1 MNRPP
6 AIPPLLRSIAL
17 GLILASVSA
26 PSLRAQNPPETEPAT
41 LTPYQTALLNYKTG
55 NYDAALAAIDAAEK
69 SKPDDYAT
77 EMLKARILTEQKNF
91 ADGEKILRH
100 YLTPNGP
107 LEVELALADLLLR
120 KRDFDGATQYDEL
133 ALQAK
138 PNDPDITLKL
148 IYARIGAADLIT
160 ASKYASQ
167 LKPLDPDHP
176 CYYFA
181 SAALAQVTGKDQEA
195 EDDIQTARTIYGIT
209 VSNRYLKT
217 YLEVVVPVRENGSAP
232 SPPPPLPT
240 NAAPSS
246 PNP

>member
-6 AIPPLLRSIAL
+6 GIHPVVRSITL
-17 GLILASVSA
+17 GLILLSVST
-26 PSLRAQNPPETEPAT
+26 PSLHAQNPPDAAPVQ
-41 LTPYQTALLNYKTG
+41 LTPYQVALLSYKSG
-55 NYDAALAAIDAAEK
+55 HYDTALAAIVVAEK
-69 SKPDDYAT
+69 AKPDDYAT
-77 EMLKARILTEQKNF
+77 ELLKARILTEQKDF
-91 ADGEKILRH
+91 AGGEQILRH

-107 LEVELALADLLLR
+107 LEIELALGDLYLR
-120 KRDFDGATQYDEL
+120 KRDFDSASKFYAQ

-138 PNDPDITLKL
+138 PNDPDIMLKQ
-148 IYARIGAADLIT
+148 IYARIGASDLVA
-160 ASKYASQ
+160 ASKYASE

-181 SAALAQVTGKDQEA
+181 SAALAQITGKDQEA

-217 YLEVVVPVRENGSAP
+217 YLEVVVPVGQSASNSS
-232 SPPPPLPT
+232 SPPPADT
-240 NAAPSS
+240 NAAPFS